1 MKKDKPYMIII
12 VLLGFII
19 GHCWS
24 TEISWEKSPP
34 PNVVYY
40 LYVPDVPR
48 VLDRYENLAVNNFF
62 QEEDVKK
69 FFAPTFRKVEKFL
82 EFWASQ
88 FQLNKET
95 LREVIKDKL
104 MVLVILVPKRNISE
118 KTEAVRLI
126 FFRPNQAPLNNWIKK
141 FESSLPPQVKRQEIV
156 TDYLKLQS
164 FHYFVKQPVDT
175 TELFPDLKSKQ
186 KEVELP
192 QIFREQELF
201 LSYGAYKDYFL
212 ISMDKT
218 ALIKS
223 ILGDKNIL
231 SFVESAPTLRAEET
245 PQLQIF
251 SNLLSH
257 VNTGRIKN
265 TLLQNLAKQFNIA
278 DTKLNVYL
286 YPDEWQLRLSVA
298 REDDKPINFFPV
310 VDSALGKTQK
320 IRAMAYIPPEA
331 HYWGVMLL
339 DWANFWRSFTEN
351 LPSISEPLDKYANV
365 VLNNIE
371 KNTTATLSGLLTNG
385 LGNEIAFF
393 PIYTSETKLTATN
406 SRLMLFVSLKDEAY
420 FSSFLR
426 ATLLLIS
433 RLSYFKLKEWRHTD
447 GTLFIFKEE
456 RPYQYLPPRQLVF
469 WTGKSLCLVTDTTT
483 TLNVALTKFFAP
495 PNDISGK
502 FNLEERVPLIQ
513 KTGATPVLIIHWDR
527 FDLSALLDEIQ
538 NIVSTLRIRT
548 QEINSEVVDLQQ
560 KLTSSLFQKYF
571 NSANLILL
579 NHKEKTELIFQL
591 CLK

>member
-1 MKKDKPYMIII
+1 MILI

-24 TEISWEKSPP
+24 AEISWEKSPP

-48 VLDRYENLAVNNFF
+48 VLDRYENSAVNKFL
-62 QEEDVKK
+62 QEEEVRK
-69 FFAPTFRKVEKFL
+69 FFAPTFRKIEQFL
-82 EFWASQ
+82 DFWASQ

-118 KTEAVRLI
+118 KTQAVRLI
-126 FFRPNQAPLNNWIKK
+126 FFRPNQAPLNNWTKR
-141 FESSLPPQVKRQEIV
+141 FESSLPAQVKRQEII
-156 TDYLKLQS
+156 TDYVKLQS

-186 KEVELP
+186 KKVELP
-192 QIFREQELF
+192 QIFREQELY
-201 LSYGAYKDYFL
+201 LSYGNYKDYFL

-223 ILGDKNIL
+223 ILADKSIL

-251 SNLLSH
+251 SNLSSH
-257 VNTGRIKN
+257 VYTGRIKN
-265 TLLQNLAKQFNIA
+265 TLLQNFTKQFNLA
-278 DTKLNVYL
+278 DTKLNVYF
-286 YPDEWQLRLSVA
+286 YPDEWQLRLSIA
-298 REDDKPINFFPV
+298 REDEKPINFFPV
-310 VDSALGKTQK
+310 VDSSLKQTQK
-320 IRAMAYIPPEA
+320 FRASEYIPPEA
-331 HYWGVMLL
+331 HYWGWLLL
-339 DWANFWRSFTEN
+339 DWANLWSSFNEN

-371 KNTTATLSGLLTNG
+371 KNTTATLSGLFRNG
-385 LGNEIAFF
+385 LGNEVAFF
-393 PIYTSETKLTATN
+393 PVYTSEAPLTATN
-406 SRLMLFVSLKDEAY
+406 SRLMLSISLKDEAY

-433 RLSYFKLKEWRHTD
+433 RLSYFKLEERRHTD
-447 GTLFIFKEE
+447 GTLFIFREE
-456 RPYQYLPPRQLVF
+456 RPYQYLTPRQLVF

-483 TLNVALTKFFAP
+483 TLNVALTRFVAP
-495 PNDISGK
+495 PNDISAK
-502 FNLEERVPLIQ
+502 FNLEERVPLIK
-513 KTGATPVLIIHWDR
+513 KTEATPVLIIHWDR
-527 FDLSALLDEIQ
+527 FDLSALLYEIQ

-548 QEINSEVVDLQQ
+548 QEINSEVVDLQK
-560 KLTSSLFQKYF
+560 KLQSSLFQKYF

-591 CLK
+591 GLK